1 MKLKALIAEFIGT
14 FALLF
19 AGVGAQMACMAAAVG
34 GERTGVSTLLVVA
47 LAHGIAIAV
56 CGSALGHIS
65 GGHFNPAVSLAMV
78 VAKKLDFLSMI
89 GYWIAQF
96 AGAVVAVIL
105 VRATTITDNFDSAMG
120 ALPQVSTT
128 IEPMQGA
135 MLEAIGTFF
144 LVLVIF
150 GTAVDKRG
158 PKMGAWF
165 IGLTITAMIFA
176 FGPMT
181 GTAIN
186 PARWFGPAL
195 QQMFFDN
202 AWVYLVGPF
211 GGAVLAAII
220 YTMVLA
226 PKGDEVAVVDA

>member
-19 AGVGAQMACMAAAVG
+19 AGVGSAMACMAGGAA
-34 GERTGVSTLLVVA
+34 GEKAGVPSLLIVA
-47 LAHGIAIAV
+47 LAHGLAIAV

-78 VAKKLDFLSMI
+78 VGKKLDFLSMI
-89 GYWIAQF
+89 GYWIAQL
-96 AGAVVAVIL
+96 AGSVVAVVVVKSSTL
-105 VRATTITDNFDSAMG
+105 LDNFESANG
-120 ALPQVSTT
+120 AVPQVST
-128 IEPMQGA
+128 IIDPINGFA
-135 MLEAIGTFF
+135 LEAIGTFF

-165 IGLTITAMIFA
+165 IGLTITTMILA

-181 GTAIN
+181 GTGIN

-195 QQMFFDN
+195 IRSFFDN
-202 AWVYLVGPF
+202 AWVYTVGPF
-211 GGAVLAAII
+211 VGAVVAALL
-220 YTMVLA
+220 YCRVLA
-226 PKGDEVAVVDA
+226 PEGVADEATA